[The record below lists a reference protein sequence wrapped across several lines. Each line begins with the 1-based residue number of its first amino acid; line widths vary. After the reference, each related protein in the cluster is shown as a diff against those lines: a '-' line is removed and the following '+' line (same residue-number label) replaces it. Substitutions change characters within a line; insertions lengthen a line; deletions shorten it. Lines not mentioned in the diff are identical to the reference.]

1 MSHCFTFLNV
11 TNFLTSR
18 SGRWTPNKSG
28 SWIQLILAIAT
39 YATYL
44 VLLLG
49 RVGETPFPETRRRP
63 ASLDDRGSIVASI
76 VLHIFFAPRLFKKDQ
91 RDREIGRFGDAMGQ
105 AFVVIGALSAMVLA
119 LFDLDGFWIENV
131 IYLCFVLSAIL
142 SSIAK
147 IVAYR
152 SGMPRW

>member
-1 MSHCFTFLNV
+1 MDTEQ
-11 TNFLTSR
+11 
-18 SGRWTPNKSG
+18 KS

-39 YATYL
+39 YAVYL

-49 RVGETPFPETRRRP
+49 RAGETAFPETP
-63 ASLDDRGSIVASI
+63 YVDLLLWTIGGSIVASI

-105 AFVVIGALSAMVLA
+105 AFVVIGALGAMVLA
-119 LFDLDGFWIENV
+119 LFEFDGFWIANV
-131 IYLCFVLSAIL
+131 VYLCFVLSAIL

>member
-1 MSHCFTFLNV
+1 MDTEQ
-11 TNFLTSR
+11 
-18 SGRWTPNKSG
+18 KS

-49 RVGETPFPETRRRP
+49 RAGVTPFPETP
-63 ASLDDRGSIVASI
+63 YVDLLLWTIGGSIVASI

-105 AFVVIGALSAMVLA
+105 AFVVIGALGAMVLA
-119 LFDLDGFWIENV
+119 LFDFDGFWIANV
-131 IYLCFVLSAIL
+131 IYVCFVLSAIL

>member
-1 MSHCFTFLNV
+1 MDTEQ
-11 TNFLTSR
+11 
-18 SGRWTPNKSG
+18 KS
-28 SWIQLILAIAT
+28 SWIQMILAIAA

-49 RVGETPFPETRRRP
+49 RAGETPFPETP
-63 ASLDDRGSIVASI
+63 YVDLLLWTIVGSIVASI

-91 RDREIGRFGDAMGQ
+91 RDREIGRFGEAMGQ
-105 AFVVIGALSAMVLA
+105 AFVVIGALGALVLA
-119 LFDLDGFWIENV
+119 LFDLDGFWIANV

>member
-1 MSHCFTFLNV
+1 MDTEE
-11 TNFLTSR
+11 
-18 SGRWTPNKSG
+18 KS
-28 SWIQLILAIAT
+28 SWIQLILAVAT

-49 RVGETPFPETRRRP
+49 RAGETPFPETP
-63 ASLDDRGSIVASI
+63 YVDLLLWTIGGSIVASI

-105 AFVVIGALSAMVLA
+105 AFVVIGALGALVLA
-119 LFDLDGFWIENV
+119 LFDLPGFWIANV
-131 IYLCFVLSAIL
+131 VYICFVLSAIL

-152 SGMPRW
+152 SGIPRW

>member
-1 MSHCFTFLNV
+1 MDTEE
-11 TNFLTSR
+11 
-18 SGRWTPNKSG
+18 KS
-28 SWIQLILAIAT
+28 SWIQLILAVAA
-39 YATYL
+39 YGTYL

-49 RVGETPFPETRRRP
+49 RAGETPFPETP
-63 ASLDDRGSIVASI
+63 YVDLLLWTIGGSIVASI

-105 AFVVIGALSAMVLA
+105 AFVVIGALGALVLA
-119 LFDLDGFWIENV
+119 LFDLDGFWIANV
-131 IYLCFVLSAIL
+131 VYLCFVLSAIL

>member
-1 MSHCFTFLNV
+1 MDTEQ
-11 TNFLTSR
+11 
-18 SGRWTPNKSG
+18 KS

-49 RVGETPFPETRRRP
+49 RAGETAIPETP
-63 ASLDDRGSIVASI
+63 YVDLLLWTIGGSIVASI

-105 AFVVIGALSAMVLA
+105 AFVVIGALGALVLA
-119 LFDLDGFWIENV
+119 LFDVDGFWIANV

>member
-1 MSHCFTFLNV
+1 MDTEQ
-11 TNFLTSR
+11 
-18 SGRWTPNKSG
+18 KS
-28 SWIQLILAIAT
+28 SWIQLILAVAA

-49 RVGETPFPETRRRP
+49 RAGETPFPETP
-63 ASLDDRGSIVASI
+63 YVDLLLWTIVGSIVASI

-105 AFVVIGALSAMVLA
+105 AFVVIGALGAMVLA
-119 LFDLDGFWIENV
+119 LFDLDGFWIANV
-131 IYLCFVLSAIL
+131 VYLCFVLSAIL